1 MCAQTARK
9 EKQVPVDVMSRG
21 CVPPQPDLPQI
32 NANPAALQLR
42 KFEEYLKTN
51 LHRTNIE
58 K

>member
-1 MCAQTARK
+1 
-9 EKQVPVDVMSRG
+9 VPVSRG

-32 NANPAALQLR
+32 NAKTAALQLR